1 MTAYR
6 KEGEDITVRLPAEL
20 PVLTPTVARI
30 LLDILIE
37 VTEVPVLER
46 PAEGGGGDC

>member
-1 MTAYR
+1 MSAYR
-6 KEGEDITVRLPAEL
+6 EEGEDITVRLPAEL

-37 VTEVPVLER
+37 VTEVPVLDV
-46 PAEGGGGDC
+46 PAEGGRRDC